1 MIKLRWLWSPW
12 PRIQIT
18 TFTISYIRIGTI
30 VTLMLHWQQQQKKTL
45 IMCSFIL
52 FQTYQKPASS
62 SSSDSDIV
70 YLPRLLLLKSSTFEQ
85 LQRNNSDIESL
96 KALTVSL
103 THQYVTIQINFISRN
118 WKFDNLINIE
128 FRPNIERAARKMH
141 DSSKVR

>member
-1 MIKLRWLWSPW
+1 MITLTQDSDHHIYNKLYSDRYDSYFDATLA
-12 PRIQIT
+12 T
-18 TFTISYIRIGTI
+18 TT
-30 VTLMLHWQQQQKKTL
+30 KKTL